1 MNGSDQSTGSGAEHY
16 DVLIVGAGLSGI
28 GAACHLRRNCPDHG
42 FALLEARDSLGGT
55 WDLFRYPGIR
65 SDSDMYTLGYSFKP
79 WTNPQAIADGPSI
92 LDYLRET
99 AEEYGLTDLIR
110 YRHRV
115 VSAAWCSDSAT
126 WTLAVRRG
134 DDDEPVTMSCNFLL
148 SCSGYY
154 DYAQGYTPVF
164 EGQDDFTG
172 RLVHAQHWPED
183 LDYRDRKVVVIGSGA
198 TAVTLVPELAKQA
211 ASTVMLQR
219 SPTYIASIPS
229 RDSLAERLRG
239 HLPAGVV
246 YRLTRWK
253 RVLWQ
258 MYVYDMSRRKPRQV
272 KRYLLEQVRRELGP
286 DYDVDTHFTPDYN
299 PWDQRLCAVP
309 DSDMFEVIRDG
320 RAEVVTDHIAR
331 FTPGG
336 ILLTSGRELA
346 ADIVVLATGL
356 NMLFMGDIS
365 LEVDGHAIDPSEQF
379 VYRGALLSNVPNL
392 AQVFGYTN
400 ASWTLKADLTAD
412 YVCRL
417 LNHMRRSGTHQVLAR
432 LEPGEVVEEP
442 ILALNAGYILR
453 ARDRFPKQGMES
465 PWRVYQNYI
474 LDLLS
479 LRFSSLRDSGLEF
492 R

>member
-453 ARDRFPKQGMES
+453 ARDRFPKQGTES

>member
-1 MNGSDQSTGSGAEHY
+1 M
-16 DVLIVGAGLSGI
+16 
-28 GAACHLRRNCPDHG
+28 R
-42 FALLEARDSLGGT
+42 
-55 WDLFRYPGIR
+55 
-65 SDSDMYTLGYSFKP
+65 
-79 WTNPQAIADGPSI
+79 
-92 LDYLRET
+92 
-99 AEEYGLTDLIR
+99 
-110 YRHRV
+110 
-115 VSAAWCSDSAT
+115 
-126 WTLAVRRG
+126 
-134 DDDEPVTMSCNFLL
+134 CNFLL

-183 LDYRDRKVVVIGSGA
+183 LDYRDRRVVVIGSGA
-198 TAVTLVPELAKQA
+198 TAVTLVPELSKQA

-239 HLPAGVV
+239 HLPASVV

-258 MYVYDMSRRKPRQV
+258 MYIYGMSRRKPRQV
-272 KRYLLEQVRRELGP
+272 KRYLLDQVRRELGP

-365 LEVDGHAIDPSEQF
+365 LEVDGRAIDPSEQF

-453 ARDRFPKQGMES
+453 ARDRFPKQGTES